1 MPPFDQMQRGFARN
15 VRAIEVLVDRDAVT
29 SAAAAAGEPWQ
40 HYDLG
45 RWCSY
50 SSFDQRPHRMAS
62 ARCDSYLL
70 TGSAKAHALEVKTNL
85 QRMLASISLQDVGSG
100 RCPPRARRARP
111 GLGLAMGI
119 GIVGTSAHRDA
130 PLWPVWAS
138 LAVALTTAAGAIF
151 VYGFDRWTELS
162 TLLLSRTVRL
172 RDVNAPAAAGVAIA
186 LLGVLGS
193 VLLSALLSR
202 PTGSSW
208 RGAALV
214 VIAIFGGVLA
224 AGVMFGVRAGRAG
237 LRPCRHSL
245 PASRTGPLRRAVPA
259 RQGRRG
265 VGHPEPGRRS
275 PQAGATARG

>member
-1 MPPFDQMQRGFARN
+1 M
-15 VRAIEVLVDRDAVT
+15 
-29 SAAAAAGEPWQ
+29 SAAGV
-40 HYDLG
+40 
-45 RWCSY
+45 
-50 SSFDQRPHRMAS
+50 
-62 ARCDSYLL
+62 AR
-70 TGSAKAHALEVKTNL
+70 
-85 QRMLASISLQDVGSG
+85 LAPV
-100 RCPPRARRARP
+100 
-111 GLGLAMGI
+111 GLGLAMAI

-214 VIAIFGGVLA
+214 VIAIFGGVPA

-245 PASRTGPLRRAVPA
+245 PASRTGLCDELSPLDNADEASVILSLADDRHKLEQLLGVTAASSRSSTCKSPRRVLII
-259 RQGRRG
+259 
-265 VGHPEPGRRS
+265 
-275 PQAGATARG
+275 